1 MAKTSEAKKLGL
13 RLNEFQ
19 SVEDFE
25 PKTESK
31 RPCRTPTLLR
41 KRLFTLKEAAEYLGR
56 SQWSMRE
63 LVWAGKIPVVRQDG
77 GRKIFL
83 DIEDLDNF
91 IDGNK
96 STYL

>member
-1 MAKTSEAKKLGL
+1 MKTSEAKKLNL

-63 LVWAGKIPVVRQDG
+63 LVWSGSIPVVRTEG
-77 GRKIFL
+77 ARKIFV
-83 DIEDLDNF
+83 DIQDLDDF
-91 IDGNK
+91 INRNK
-96 STYL
+96 TKYL